1 MSSGGRPSTVHRV
14 QNSMGHQVQGE
25 SHEPNHG
32 PVPETTLWD
41 KFTPTEPEV
50 TISLDAS
57 ATV

>member
-1 MSSGGRPSTVHRV
+1 MSPGGRPSTVQQV
-14 QNSMGHQVQGE
+14 QNSMGHPVQGE
-25 SHEPNHG
+25 HHEPSQG

-41 KFTPTEPEV
+41 EFTPAEPEV

>member
-1 MSSGGRPSTVHRV
+1 
-14 QNSMGHQVQGE
+14 MGHQVQGE
-25 SHEPNHG
+25 GHEPNHG

-41 KFTPTEPEV
+41 EFTPTEPEV